1 MRAIGKNLVSL
12 VGLALFALPGLVI
25 GNTMTAAVANQVV
38 TIEQHIVARQFEKA
52 SALLSTAELPDFQ
65 RDYLRG
71 WLAVKQQDY
80 AQAKDIWLPLWEAH
94 PDKLELGNNLAV
106 ALIQLKEFGLAKRVL
121 EGSLNQDPRIAS
133 ALGNLN
139 DLHSYLA
146 QQAYATVFNRIQAQ
160 PPLGQWLDLS
170 PQTVQ
175 FDATQRVSAPTAE
188 AEREVMQ
195 ALVAWRQAWAAQ
207 NVDRYLLA
215 YSDRFV
221 PANNQSLADWRRAR
235 QRNVSRPNFIE
246 LQLTNVQILPVS
258 ASVVRVEFDQMYR
271 SNVITSNARKM
282 LMLERQDGR
291 WQIIQEM
298 VIDER

>member
-1 MRAIGKNLVSL
+1 MKAVGKRLIGL
-12 VGLALFALPGLVI
+12 VGLAMLALPGLVFS
-25 GNTMTAAVANQVV
+25 NTMTEAVANKVV
-38 TIEQHIVARQFEKA
+38 TIEQHIVARQFEQA
-52 SALLSTAELPDFQ
+52 SALLSTSELPDFQ
-65 RDYLRG
+65 RDYLQG

-80 AQAKDIWLPLWEAH
+80 AQAKAIWLPLWEAH

-121 EGSLNQDPRIAS
+121 EGSLNQDQRIAR

-146 QQAYATVFNRIQAQ
+146 QQAYSTVFNRIQAQ
-160 PPLGQWLDLS
+160 PPLGHWLDLS

-175 FDATQRVSAPTAE
+175 FDGSQRVSAPTADV
-188 AEREVMQ
+188 EREVMQ

-215 YSDRFV
+215 YSERFV
-221 PANNQSLADWRRAR
+221 PANGQSISDWRRAR

-246 LQLTNVQILPVS
+246 LQLTNVHMLPIS
-258 ASVVRVEFDQMYR
+258 ATVMRVEFDQMYR

>member
-1 MRAIGKNLVSL
+1 MKSVAKKFTSFCGVAMLAI
-12 VGLALFALPGLVI
+12 PGLVL
-25 GNTMTAAVANQVV
+25 GNSLSEATAETVVA
-38 TIEQHIVARQFEKA
+38 IEQHIVAREFEQA
-52 SALLSTAELPDFQ
+52 TRLLSEEDLPAFQ

-80 AQAKDIWLPLWEAH
+80 EQAKAIWLPLWEAH
-94 PDKLELGNNLAV
+94 PAKLELGNNLAV
-106 ALIQLKEFGLAKRVL
+106 ALIQLNEFGLAKRVL
-121 EGSLNQDPRIAS
+121 EGSLNKDAEIAT

-146 QQAYATVFNRIQAQ
+146 QQAYSTVFNRIQAQ
-160 PPLGQWLDLS
+160 PPLGQWLALS

-175 FDATQRVSAPTAE
+175 FDATQVVSTPIADI
-188 AEREVMQ
+188 ERDVMQ

-221 PANNQSLADWRRAR
+221 PANNQNLADWRRTR
-235 QRNVSRPNFIE
+235 QRNVSRPTFIE
-246 LQLTNVQILPVS
+246 LQLTNVVMLPVS
-258 ASVVRVEFDQMYR
+258 AEVVRVEFDQMYR

-282 LMLERQDGR
+282 LMFERQDGR

-298 VIDER
+298 VINER